1 MTVVLQDA
9 FTDTNSTSLD
19 AHTMDVGSG
28 WTEHVGAWEIQS
40 NAARGPDTT
49 ADALASAD
57 AGEADV
63 TITVDVNVPNNST
76 YALGPAGRVVDA
88 SNYWVAYAERDGSTA
103 YLRLVEYTS
112 GAGTIRAEDTFAVN
126 PAGSTITITLALSG
140 TSLTATASTG
150 ETCNYTSSQHQ
161 SATRHGLWSYTDFG
175 LALGSFDNFEV
186 DDGGGG
192 GALTAGTLSVTDTSA
207 DSVSLSI
214 TAATG
219 GTAPYTYQL
228 ERAPD
233 SSGSPGSYSTV
244 GSPQSGTTWED
255 DDGGSGL
262 AAGTYWYRVEVTDD
276 ATDTDYSNEVDATV
290 EEGGGDGTTL
300 GTLITSVGYNSLAF
314 HLPFTGNTAE
324 DNTCAVRFRTPASTG
339 DWVEWPNFVR
349 LDDGVTKMFRGAFCD
364 LDEDTEYEYE
374 LTITDAAGVTGTNPV
389 TGTLTTKANPD
400 SPDTVRGGTITYY
413 VDCESGS
420 DSNNGTSSGTPFATL
435 YKAVTTANAVGG
447 SSEIVIL
454 LAASSVKSYVSDDFT
469 ITRDNI
475 TIIGEVD
482 AVDDDRAVTAGA
494 RCYVEYCASPGNDT
508 HTAHV
513 SGPSGASSTYPQVT
527 EEPWTVHDTFTD
539 TLSVNR
545 TVYKWASFPFLPKVL
560 GYAANRFDLPKAL
573 GYWKNPGGVTLSAW
587 IDLLADNPEFHSG
600 AFYSGGDLYLV
611 MPDNSDPNT
620 QYITIGKDTI
630 LGIAADNV
638 RVSGLVFRAVG
649 AGIGLD
655 QNAHDAVID
664 HCDFQHTWS
673 SVFILG
679 DKSGSPHTY
688 GSGHLIER
696 NLCRNTNLW
705 SATQVASPLVQD
717 QTCIAWGT
725 IKGTTTDG
733 TTSIGTALSDSAE
746 SQAVFNRGGAH
757 GVTFRHNTV
766 DGHFN
771 GYGSYNTEY
780 DEWATFHQDIHHN
793 LFKQVSDDTFEPE
806 NNASCWLIWR
816 NRLEHVAVG
825 ISVGPVHYGPIYL
838 IRNEFWARG
847 ASGVGRTDNGDP
859 GVGAC
864 TEKFSGGTD
873 PQCTTFWFHNSDWTE
888 DVYNHQNS
896 TSGFEGVGVDGLA
909 KNAGGSSTQERF
921 VGYNNFFRTTR
932 YASVIPAPA
941 DCVEDGNYFVT
952 TDEGS
957 GDPRG
962 LSFNDTTYRDNVAA
976 YRSAYNSLTGR
987 TNAGTNT
994 LGDFV
999 TVATLDAELED
1010 PENGDLTPTSDSDL
1024 LGAGV
1029 VIPNFS
1035 VAYPGS
1041 GTVRIWHYYSDYE
1054 APTIGALDVEPE
1066 GEPPATAVKDLIGV
1080 GVIAFAR

>member
-1 MTVVLQDA
+1 MAVVLQDT
-9 FTDTNSTSLD
+9 FTDTNSVSLD
-19 AHTMDVGSG
+19 AHTMDVGAG
-28 WTEHVGAWEIQS
+28 WTEHTGAWEIQS
-40 NAARGPDTT
+40 NAARGPDST

-88 SNYWVAYAERDGSTA
+88 NNYWTAYAERAEGVS
-103 YLRLVEYTS
+103 YLRIVEYTS
-112 GAGTIRAEDTFAVN
+112 GSPTIRAEDTFAVN

-161 SATRHGLWSYTDFG
+161 SATRHGLWSYTAFG

-192 GALTAGTLSVTDTSA
+192 GGTGTTIGALT
-207 DSVSLSI
+207 
-214 TAATG
+214 
-219 GTAPYTYQL
+219 
-228 ERAPD
+228 
-233 SSGSPGSYSTV
+233 
-244 GSPQSGTTWED
+244 
-255 DDGGSGL
+255 
-262 AAGTYWYRVEVTDD
+262 
-276 ATDTDYSNEVDATV
+276 
-290 EEGGGDGTTL
+290 
-300 GTLITSVGYNSLAF
+300 TSVEYNSMAF
-314 HLPFTGNTAE
+314 DLVFTGNDAA
-324 DNTCAVRFRTPASTG
+324 DNTCAARFRPTG
-339 DWVEWPNFVR
+339 SGTWIEWPNFVR
-349 LDDGVTKMFRGAFCD
+349 IDDGVTKQFRGAICD
-364 LDEDTEYEYE
+364 LDEDTEYDYE
-374 LTITDAAGVTGTNPV
+374 LTVADGAGVTGTNPV
-389 TGTLTTKANPD
+389 TGTLTTKATPATPA
-400 SPDTVRGGTITYY
+400 SIRAGTITYY
-413 VDCESGS
+413 VNCESG
-420 DSNNGTSSGTPFATL
+420 DDDNAGSSGSPFATL
-435 YKAVTTANAVGG
+435 YKALTVANAVAGTDP
-447 SSEIVIL
+447 VVVH
-454 LAASSVKSYVSDDFT
+454 LAKSSVKSYVSDDLSV
-469 ITRDNI
+469 TRDNV

-482 AVDDDRAVTAGA
+482 AVDNERVPAAGA
-494 RCYVEYCASPGNDT
+494 RVYVEYGTSMANDT
-508 HTAHV
+508 HTTMV
-513 SGPSGASSTYPQVT
+513 SGPDGSSATYSQVT
-527 EEPWTVHDTFTD
+527 EEPWTVFDTFTD

-545 TVYKWASFPFLPKVL
+545 TVYVWESFPFLPKVL
-560 GYAANRFDLPKAL
+560 GYAANRFDLPKAI
-573 GYWKNPGGVTLSAW
+573 GYWKNPGGVTVSAW

-600 AFYSGGDLYLV
+600 AFHLDGDLYLV
-611 MPDNSDPNT
+611 MPDNSDPNES
-620 QYITIGKDTI
+620 YITIGKDTG

-638 RVSGLVFRAVG
+638 RVSGLVFRSFG

-655 QNAHDAVID
+655 QNAHDAIID

-679 DKSGSPHTY
+679 DKSGSPHVY

-696 NLCRNTNLW
+696 NLFRNENLW
-705 SATQVASPLVQD
+705 SDAQVASPLVQD
-717 QTCIAWGT
+717 QTCISWGT

-771 GYGSYNTEY
+771 GYGSYNSEY

-793 LFKQVSDDTFEPE
+793 LFKQASDDTFEPE

-816 NRLEHVAVG
+816 NRMEHVAVG

-888 DVYNHQNS
+888 DVYNHQNAS
-896 TSGFEGVGVDGLA
+896 SGFEEVGVDGLA

-962 LSFNDTTYRDNVAA
+962 LSFNDTSYRDNVAA

-987 TNAGTNT
+987 TNSSTNT

-999 TVATLDAELED
+999 TVAPLDAELTS
-1010 PENGDLTPTSDSDL
+1010 PTTGNLTPTADSDL
-1024 LGAGV
+1024 IEAGV
-1029 VIPNFS
+1029 QIPNFS

-1041 GTVRIWHYYSDYE
+1041 GTVRIWHYYNE
-1054 APTIGALDVEPE
+1054 NPTIGATEVNLDAPTTVLQ
-1066 GEPPATAVKDLIGV
+1066 DLLGCGI
-1080 GVIAFAR
+1080 IPFAR